1 MGMDLR
7 CVLLIPADRYLR
19 GAQRCAHSMAVP
31 RCCMSRGAEALQQI
45 QPMGGCAW
53 LGVAVQGCFLGGLV
67 CVPSF
72 SRPAASAEGCSPGV
86 CEALNALCSISSVK
100 HYLLLLFFCFLF
112 FFYCQSGSSRFGI
125 SGARFLVQLQASV
138 TMATAASVRHGC
150 ALGRVQTWGCRSSSG
165 RGGFEGLGMEGCRF
179 VGLCRGLI

>member
-72 SRPAASAEGCSPGV
+72 SRPAASAEGCCPGV

-112 FFYCQSGSSRFGI
+112 FFIVKVGQVVLAFQAPDSWFNCRPRSPW
-125 SGARFLVQLQASV
+125 QLQQAFV
-138 TMATAASVRHGC
+138 MAVPWAGFKLGAAGAAAAEGVLRGLGWRAAGLWGC
-150 ALGRVQTWGCRSSSG
+150 A
-165 RGGFEGLGMEGCRF
+165 EG
-179 VGLCRGLI
+179 

>member
-112 FFYCQSGSSRFGI
+112 FLLSKWVKSFWHFRRPIPGSIAGL
-125 SGARFLVQLQASV
+125 GH
-138 TMATAASVRHGC
+138 HGNC
-150 ALGRVQTWGCRSSSG
+150 SKRSSWLCLGPGSNLG
-165 RGGFEGLGMEGCRF
+165 LQEQQRQRGF
-179 VGLCRGLI
+179 